1 MLDDRSLF
9 GFIKRFGSACLRR
22 AVEDGKLLDRLDLI
36 YKERWI
42 MCVGIDPYNTG
53 VLSKE
58 LEQRRIRVSM
68 VAQHIRSLNA
78 TTKQVRDLAVR
89 RRLKHRGVE
98 FLNWQVANSKLYKDV
113 NENHKVV
120 KEETA
125 PYRKIDSVIA
135 LLCAM
140 KVAED
145 HGVVECRSDVRYIP
159 L

>member
-1 MLDDRSLF
+1 MN
-9 GFIKRFGSACLRR
+9 
-22 AVEDGKLLDRLDLI
+22 
-36 YKERWI
+36 
-42 MCVGIDPYNTG
+42 VGIDPYNAG
-53 VLSKE
+53 VFSKE
-58 LEQRRIRVSM
+58 QERKRIPVLM

-89 RRLKHRGVE
+89 STLKHRGVA
-98 FLNWQVANSKLYKDV
+98 FLNWQVSNVELYKDV

-145 HGVVECRSDVRYIP
+145 YSVVERRSNIGNIP
-159 L
+159 LL